1 MSLPIGERLIDIRI
15 EAFMH
20 LLNMHLVILYMSE
33 CYRIEVTVMNIPHL
47 APVFLELVLDRID
60 AKQV

>member
-33 CYRIEVTVMNIPHL
+33 CCRIEVTVMNIPHL